1 MSAFL
6 GIDLGTTNS
15 AVSYINVSGRPEIIL
30 NKAGDNMTPSCL
42 LFEGNEVKYAGKEA
56 RIQLGLNDQVV
67 ARWKRDMGSQE
78 EFIIDGHGHT
88 PTTLSAEL

>member
-15 AVSYINVSGRPEIIL
+15 AISYINVSGRPEIIL

-42 LFEGNEVKYAGKEA
+42 LFEGKNVGKVAVK
-56 RIQLGLNDQVV
+56 V
-67 ARWKRDMGSQE
+67 
-78 EFIIDGHGHT
+78 
-88 PTTLSAEL
+88 